1 MTSILILAVI
11 CILIGLYAIIKGD
24 MPLIRKKDIRDVTAQ
39 PTYKVFAVISKHYTD
54 EKYTNLVKM
63 DKSIDLKECCFSETI
78 ENMIDRENL

>member
-1 MTSILILAVI
+1 MW
-11 CILIGLYAIIKGD
+11 LYW
-24 MPLIRKKDIRDVTAQ
+24 LRK
-39 PTYKVFAVISKHYTD
+39 D